1 LAKVL
6 LVKDIYNL
14 LESAFAYLQK
24 NEEEINELNVFPVPD
39 GDTGTNMVLT
49 MQYIFRE
56 LSSLNELN
64 MKNFTNAVIQGS
76 LLGARG
82 NSGVILSQI
91 FSGMFGHIKNKKEVK
106 IEDLVK
112 ALDIGKKVAYQGVMK
127 PVEGTMLTV
136 IKDIAK
142 SAKDEFK
149 KCDNMEKFFEKIVD
163 EAKKSVERTPLLLD
177 VLKEADVVD
186 AGGQG
191 LYIIFLGMLSRLKG
205 EELKP
210 TVTTKGVE
218 FMGLGQQ
225 KEELTYTYCTEF
237 LLEGKNINVDKLR
250 NYIEKRGDSVLVVG
264 DSENVHIHV
273 HTNEP
278 HLVMKQALKEGEI
291 HSIKIDNMKDQL
303 AAQKIEEEFLDEIGV
318 ISVCVGDGN
327 KAIFESLGVNA
338 LVDGGQS
345 MNPST
350 ADIAQ
355 AVNRLPYKS
364 VIILPNNKNIIAS
377 ANQVKELTKKDV
389 VVINSKSIPQGFSA
403 MLSFNKDLELDVNAK
418 SMEESLEY
426 VKTGEITFA
435 VRDTKSSIGYIK
447 KGDVIGFYNDEL
459 VVIGEDLIN
468 TTISLIDKMVD
479 DESEIITIYYGEDV
493 SKKER
498 TNIEKHLN
506 DKFSE
511 KEIEIHDGGQ
521 PLYPFLISVE

>member
-6 LVKDIYNL
+6 LVNDIYNL

-49 MQYIFRE
+49 MQSIFQE
-56 LSSLNELN
+56 LSSLNELH

-91 FSGMFGHIKNKKEVK
+91 FRGMLGYIKNKKEVK
-106 IEDLVK
+106 IKDFVK

-149 KCDNMEKFFEKIVD
+149 KCDTMEKFFEKIVE

-218 FMGLGQQ
+218 F
-225 KEELTYTYCTEF
+225 
-237 LLEGKNINVDKLR
+237 I
-250 NYIEKRGDSVLVVG
+250 
-264 DSENVHIHV
+264 
-273 HTNEP
+273 
-278 HLVMKQALKEGEI
+278 
-291 HSIKIDNMKDQL
+291 
-303 AAQKIEEEFLDEIGV
+303 
-318 ISVCVGDGN
+318 
-327 KAIFESLGVNA
+327 
-338 LVDGGQS
+338 
-345 MNPST
+345 
-350 ADIAQ
+350 
-355 AVNRLPYKS
+355 
-364 VIILPNNKNIIAS
+364 
-377 ANQVKELTKKDV
+377 
-389 VVINSKSIPQGFSA
+389 
-403 MLSFNKDLELDVNAK
+403 
-418 SMEESLEY
+418 
-426 VKTGEITFA
+426 
-435 VRDTKSSIGYIK
+435 
-447 KGDVIGFYNDEL
+447 
-459 VVIGEDLIN
+459 
-468 TTISLIDKMVD
+468 
-479 DESEIITIYYGEDV
+479 
-493 SKKER
+493 
-498 TNIEKHLN
+498 
-506 DKFSE
+506 
-511 KEIEIHDGGQ
+511 
-521 PLYPFLISVE
+521 

>member
-1 LAKVL
+1 MAKVL
-6 LVKDIYNL
+6 LVNDIYNL

-49 MQYIFRE
+49 MQSIFQE
-56 LSSLNELN
+56 LSSLNELH

-91 FSGMFGHIKNKKEVK
+91 FRGMLGYIKNKKEVK
-106 IEDLVK
+106 IKDFVK

-149 KCDNMEKFFEKIVD
+149 KCDTMEKFFEKIVE

-225 KEELTYTYCTEF
+225 KGELTYTYCTEF
-237 LLEGKNINVDKLR
+237 LLEGKNIDIDKLKS
-250 NYIEKRGDSVLVVG
+250 YIEKRGNSVLVVG

-278 HLVMKQALKEGEI
+278 HLVMRKALKEGEI
-291 HSIKIDNMKDQL
+291 HNIKIDNMKDQ
-303 AAQKIEEEFLDEIGV
+303 AEAQKIEEVLDEIGV

-338 LVDGGQS
+338 VVDGGQS

-355 AVNRLPYKS
+355 AVDRLPYKS

-377 ANQVKELTKKDV
+377 ANQVKELTEKDV

-418 SMEESLEY
+418 SMGESLEY

-435 VRDTKSSIGYIK
+435 VRETKSSIGNIK

-459 VVIGEDLIN
+459 VVIGDDLIK
-468 TTISLIDKMVD
+468 TTISLIEKMVD

-498 TNIEKHLN
+498 TEIEKHLN
-506 DKFSE
+506 DKFPE
-511 KEIEIHDGGQ
+511 KEIEIHHGGQ